1 MLDTIKARYSNGVL
15 VPLEPLNFEEGEE
28 VFVTLDNPEIKS
40 WEERVKASKAAAGGW
55 VGLIDAEALKRD
67 IYRSRHRGLDCD
79 CIYCAPAPGELPG

>member
-1 MLDTIKARYSNGVL
+1 MLDTIKARYRNGVL

-55 VGLIDAEALKRD
+55 ADIDRKELLRLI
-67 IYRSRHRGLDCD
+67 YTSRHRGLDCD
-79 CIYCAPAPGELPG
+79 CIYCVPAPGELPG